1 MIYGGEKEFC
11 VQNSSDFLKQHVEP
25 GGANFAINLGCK
37 WPLVFPLTTMKRGFQ
52 RRITQREQKQKPYE
66 RINLDCS
73 NARTCRVTTKQQHG
87 VCP

>member
-37 WPLVFPLTTMKRGFQ
+37 WALSFPFNNNETWFPEADNTT
-52 RRITQREQKQKPYE
+52 
-66 RINLDCS
+66 
-73 NARTCRVTTKQQHG
+73 RTKTKAL
-87 VCP
+87 